1 MAQCPPCEIFHF
13 AASRDIAAWDLPVFT
28 KHKPSAPSD
37 YWHLENSLCL
47 SSALSTALSHYLHSG
62 SALWLML
69 WMATALLHSLHLSSK
84 EKSNFYTTSLVFFS
98 PSSFFLFF
106 FFNLAATIPAT
117 VMKPMSLQRAP
128 ETQRHQL
135 QQKKTGDQEKI
146 REALQLIPL
155 EIGQY
160 YYWIYPIKG

>member
-13 AASRDIAAWDLPVFT
+13 AGSCDIAVRDLPVFT

-47 SSALSTALSHYLHSG
+47 SSALSAALSHYLHSG

-69 WMATALLHSLHLSSK
+69 WMATALLHSLHSSSK
-84 EKSNFYTTSLVFFS
+84 EKSNFYTSSLVFF
-98 PSSFFLFF
+98 PPRLFF
-106 FFNLAATIPAT
+106 FFNLLPPFPRLLWNQCLCRELRKRRDT
-117 VMKPMSLQRAP
+117 SCSR
-128 ETQRHQL
+128 
-135 QQKKTGDQEKI
+135 KKQEIVKI

-155 EIGQY
+155 EIWQY
-160 YYWIYPIKG
+160 HYWIYPIKG